1 MRNRID
7 EKGKKYG
14 KLLVLFEAEKPN
26 SSHKARWVC
35 RCDCGTTTVVA
46 GTDLRRGD
54 SQSCGCLRIGRIR
67 RAFVKKRKPRGNA
80 LDMFDEDIL

>member
-1 MRNRID
+1 MRIRID

-14 KLLVLFEAEKPN
+14 KLLVLFEAAKTD
-26 SSHKARWVC
+26 STRQARWFC
-35 RCDCGTTTVVA
+35 RCECGTTTIVV
-46 GTDLRRGD
+46 GTDLRRGA

-67 RAFVKKRKPRGNA
+67 RAYVKKRKPRGNA